1 MKKIVVLLFITQLFY
16 AQQVTKK
23 PTFKDKIAN
32 ELVSQCK
39 ESIATII
46 ELSNSV
52 NSEENKLQIE
62 NEIAN
67 TNELVFKIN
76 EYLEGDNLEQW
87 KIWIINEIESIN
99 PKESSDYKEF
109 IEKWKK
115 DKVESIGVKQ
125 PQKKFPSIPKFADFE
140 ISKISE
146 IYQSLVLDYVKN
158 KTIKKQDEI
167 NNIAVRII
175 NDSLTK
181 KEDIEKWY
189 EWNRELENFYGSKQ
203 INLTLFDL
211 TKEYKIIKSV
221 FPKAPIF
228 KSKQLTIL
236 CKKYEEKVSA
246 FYAITNK
253 DNLDEKANEIKE
265 LYAEIDLLMSTE
277 ERDKWEHWHDNVFF
291 FFYLQQKTHPIFVN
305 FRATE
310 VGSFKE

>member
-1 MKKIVVLLFITQLFY
+1 MKKIVLLLFITHLFY

-23 PTFKDKIAN
+23 PTFKDKTAN

-67 TNELVFKIN
+67 TNELVLKIN

-87 KIWIINEIESIN
+87 KVWIINEIESIN

-115 DKVESIGVKQ
+115 DKIESIGVKK
-125 PQKKFPSIPKFADFE
+125 PLKKFPSIPKYEDFE

-146 IYQSLVLDYVKN
+146 IYQGLVLEYVKN

-175 NDSLTK
+175 NDPQTK

-203 INLTLFDL
+203 INLMLFDL
-211 TKEYKIIKSV
+211 TKEYKIIKSN

-228 KSKQLTIL
+228 TLKQLTKL
-236 CKKYEEKVSA
+236 CKNYQEKVSN
-246 FYAITNK
+246 FYTTTNE
-253 DNLDEKANEIKE
+253 NLEEKANEIKQ
-265 LYAEIDLLMSTE
+265 LYVKINSLISTE
-277 ERDKWEHWHDNVFF
+277 ERNKWEHWHDEVFF

-305 FRATE
+305 FRATK
-310 VGSFKE
+310 VGSINE